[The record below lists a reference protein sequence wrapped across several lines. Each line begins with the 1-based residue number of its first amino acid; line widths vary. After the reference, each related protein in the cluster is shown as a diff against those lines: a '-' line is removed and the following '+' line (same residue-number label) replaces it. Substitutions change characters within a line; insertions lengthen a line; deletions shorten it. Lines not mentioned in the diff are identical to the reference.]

1 MKIKN
6 KILDILAAQPEKSL
20 SDEQLAKLIGIH
32 KKDYRIFYAT
42 LTQMK
47 NEKLIY
53 QTKNGA
59 YAKVREK
66 ESYSGRLRTHKKGFG
81 FITVEDEDEDLFVRM
96 QDIGDAFD
104 GDIVCF
110 QKIKDSMYP
119 DRQAA
124 KIVAIEMRA
133 NLRQVGTIVQRNK
146 KYFGVTLDD
155 GNFKGDV
162 LVAKKTNPH
171 IVIGHKVVV
180 VPEEYPEPGVVIA
193 RIVEVLGHANT
204 PGIDILSIVK
214 QYDIPTVFSPEVD
227 DEVRRVPAEVLSSE
241 LRDRI
246 DLRDKLTITIDGA
259 DAKDL
264 DDAISLEK
272 LDNGNYLLSV
282 HIADVSHYVKCDT
295 AIDQE
300 ALKRGTSVYLADR
313 VIPMLPVE
321 LSNGICSLHPNVE
334 RLTIT
339 AEMEIDRHGR
349 IVQKRMMPTVIYS
362 NERLSY
368 DDVNKM
374 LKAKNGRLMKRYKK
388 VYPMLQQLERL
399 AKILARRRYE
409 QGALDFAINEAKI
422 VVDKN
427 GKAID
432 IQVRKQD
439 VAEKIIEQCM
449 VVANEAVATY
459 FFDEKLPFIYRTHGI
474 PQDVKLDSF
483 RQVASNMGININ
495 KIKNTANVKPK
506 ALQHLLTT
514 IQAKSDYDL
523 LSTLLLR
530 TMQKAEYTTDNIGHF
545 GLAMQ
550 NYTHFTSPIRRYPD
564 LIVHRLL
571 RHFVFTAHTDKLADE
586 QILTELKTIA
596 HETSVAERRAIE
608 CERAVTN
615 MKMAEYMEAHVG
627 EVYDGVIN
635 GVINSGFFVSLDNL
649 VEGKVGMESL
659 KDDYYVFIPEQLML
673 LGRRTKKTY
682 RMGDKVKV
690 QVESA
695 SKELSEI
702 KFSVISPK
710 RTGDKRN
717 WKGRDVTSSDKR
729 KKKRPRFRKPKRK
742 GNER

>member
-20 SDEQLAKLIGIH
+20 SPEQLAKLIGIH

-47 NEKLIY
+47 NENLIY

-59 YAKVREK
+59 YAQVK
-66 ESYSGRLRTHKKGFG
+66 ESETYRGQLRTHKKGFG
-81 FITVEDEDEDLFVRM
+81 FISVEDESEDLFVRM
-96 QDIGDAFD
+96 QDIGGALD
-104 GDIVCF
+104 GDVVRF
-110 QKIKDSMYP
+110 EKIKDPMYP

-133 NLRQVGTIVQRNK
+133 NLRQVGTIVPGNK

-162 LVAKKTNPH
+162 FVLKKSNPPV
-171 IVIGHKVVV
+171 VIGHKVVV
-180 VPEEYPEPGVVIA
+180 VPEEYPKQGVVIA
-193 RIVEVLGHANT
+193 RVVEVLGHANT

-214 QYDIPTVFSPEVD
+214 QYDIPTEFPLAVT
-227 DEVRRVPAEVLSSE
+227 DEVEHVPTDVRAADLRGRV
-241 LRDRI
+241 

-272 LDNGNYLLSV
+272 LPHGNYLLSV
-282 HIADVSHYVKCDT
+282 HIADVSHYVQRER
-295 AIDQE
+295 AIDAE

-334 RLTIT
+334 RLTLT

-349 IVQKRMMPTVIYS
+349 IVKKRMMPTVIYS
-362 NERLSY
+362 DERLSY
-368 DDVNKM
+368 DEVNQM
-374 LKAKNGRLMKRYKK
+374 LKARDEQLIKKYKR

-422 VVDKN
+422 IVDKA

-432 IQVRKQD
+432 IQVRQQD

-483 RQVASNMGININ
+483 RQVASNMGVNIN

-506 ALQHLLTT
+506 ALQQLLTT

-530 TMQKAEYTTDNIGHF
+530 TMQKAEYSTDNIGHF

-571 RHFVFTAHTDKLADE
+571 RHYLFKGEGEQLANE
-586 QILTELKTIA
+586 QVLTELKTIA
-596 HETSVAERRAIE
+596 HETSIAERRAIE

-615 MKMAEYMEAHVG
+615 MKMAEYMESHVG
-627 EVYDGVIN
+627 EVYSGVIN
-635 GVINSGFFVSLDNL
+635 GVISSGFFVSLDNL

-659 KDDYYVFIPEQLML
+659 KDDYYVFLPEQLML

-690 QVESA
+690 RVERA
-695 SKELSEI
+695 NKELSEI
-702 KFSVISPK
+702 QFSVIPQK
-710 RTGDKRN
+710 LMGDKRN
-717 WKGRDVTSSDKR
+717 WKVRDETSNDKR

-742 GNER
+742 SD